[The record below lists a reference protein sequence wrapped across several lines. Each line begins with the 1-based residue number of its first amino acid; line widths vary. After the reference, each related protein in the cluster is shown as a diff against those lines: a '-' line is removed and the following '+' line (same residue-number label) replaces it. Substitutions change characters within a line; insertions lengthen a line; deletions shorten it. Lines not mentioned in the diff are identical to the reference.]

1 MILNP
6 EKLKKIVEDDVRIF
20 YEYDITKDSDEVTR
34 VVSFGYIKPSNGIIV
49 GIVTTKDGVHELT
62 ENKDFDA
69 RTTGFDE
76 ATDYFESLII
86 KETSPQNQNQENQNS
101 APPVGLLFAQ
111 SNDGIKVFMQD
122 GRTGSFNS
130 LDFIISDNILTFAKT
145 KDGFEKN
152 EKYYVDVIPNA
163 PAPDMFALYPVNEQQ
178 GGVTQEIDDYSGQDL
193 KKVAKENRQA
203 QKGGNE
209 GGNEDGNE
217 GGEPSGQGG
226 EPSGQGGEPSGQGG
240 DPSGQGG
247 DPSGQGGNPS
257 GQGGSQGQGQGGDPS
272 GQGGDPSGQGG
283 DPSGQG
289 GDPSGQGG
297 DPSGQG
303 TDAVDGETDSDGDYT
318 VDDPTAKQLLAK
330 TYGMRDLSDLLYN
343 FGGQENLINDLL
355 NFSDMEKS
363 GLLRKLGVE
372 YKNDKQYEAVVRN
385 VINE

>member
-101 APPVGLLFAQ
+101 APPVGLIFAQ

-226 EPSGQGGEPSGQGG
+226 EPSGQGG
-240 DPSGQGG
+240 

-257 GQGGSQGQGQGGDPS
+257 GQGGSQGQ
-272 GQGGDPSGQGG
+272 
-283 DPSGQG
+283 GQG